1 MGRTGNL
8 VDIATKM
15 HYEGSKR
22 KLKES
27 QNMEGGDSL
36 KKSLALLHGVINGK
50 IGHGLEAI
58 VLQGLHVI
66 HAEKGFMRFDFVVPN
81 IVSDADGNWSV
92 GALAL
97 LLDVI
102 VIVTIYSFA
111 NRITSTVDFN
121 VSYYSTIKIQEHVEI
136 KSKVSA
142 NRGKLM
148 HAVVEVRREGNGEV
162 IAVGKLW
169 TASNKLTFAQVSKL

>member
-50 IGHGLEAI
+50 TGHGLEAI
-58 VLQGLHVI
+58 VLQGLCVI

-81 IVSDADGNWSV
+81 IVSHHCST
-92 GALAL
+92 L
-97 LLDVI
+97 LESLLFI
-102 VIVTIYSFA
+102 PYSFA

-121 VSYYSTIKIQEHVEI
+121 VSYYSTIKIEEHVEI

-148 HAVVEVRREGNGEV
+148 HVVVEVRREGNGEV

-169 TASNKLTFAQVSKL
+169 TASNKLTFAQMSKL

>member
-1 MGRTGNL
+1 
-8 VDIATKM
+8 
-15 HYEGSKR
+15 
-22 KLKES
+22 
-27 QNMEGGDSL
+27 MEGGDSL

-58 VLQGLHVI
+58 VLQGLRVI

-81 IVSDADGNWSV
+81 IVS
-92 GALAL
+92 
-97 LLDVI
+97 
-102 VIVTIYSFA
+102 
-111 NRITSTVDFN
+111 
-121 VSYYSTIKIQEHVEI
+121 EHVEI

-148 HAVVEVRREGNGEV
+148 LVVVEVRREGNGEV

-169 TASNKLTFAQVSKL
+169 TAPNKLTFAQ